1 MHGFKGER
9 TLMRIHVEE
18 QDKFNG
24 KPLYEEIVQL
34 LRKRRF
40 AGATAFRAVEGF
52 GATGHMHHTGTW
64 SLKLDCPVVIECVD
78 TDEKIHSV
86 LPELD
91 RMIGGGVVTL
101 ERVRVILY
109 RKKLPPEE
117 RSARASMEI
126 TGSWQIDDD
135 ESAD

>member
-18 QDKFNG
+18 QDKFEG
-24 KPLYEEIVQL
+24 KPVYECIVAL
-34 LRKRRF
+34 LRKHHF
-40 AGATAFRAVEGF
+40 AGATAFRAIEGF
-52 GATGHMHHTGTW
+52 GATGHVHQTGTW
-64 SLKLDCPVVIECVD
+64 SLRLDNPVIIECVD
-78 TDEKIHSV
+78 TDERIQTI

-91 RMIGGGVVTL
+91 SMIGGGVITL

-117 RSARASMEI
+117 RDARASMEI
-126 TGSWQIDDD
+126 TGRW
-135 ESAD
+135 ENET